1 MIAKTQ
7 SPPREAFTVPSAPS
21 TRLLILQPTP
31 FCNLD
36 CDYCYLPNR
45 DDTRR
50 MSIATVRLAAQR
62 LVDDG
67 LAGLVRYGASPRG
80 LQALIRGARPR
91 PRA

>member
-1 MIAKTQ
+1 MVKAEESPVRWFRRRVIAKTQ
-7 SPPREAFTVPSAPS
+7 SPPREAFAVPSAPS

-50 MSIATVRLAAQR
+50 MSIATVRVSCTSITTR
-62 LVDDG
+62 
-67 LAGLVRYGASPRG
+67 RSSSP
-80 LQALIRGARPR
+80 QS
-91 PRA
+91 RAT